1 MKAAKVQEAVAKTI
15 IYLVGILVC
24 LARKVFELREEN
36 LKIQGINKQS
46 TKMQQVY
53 NMILN
58 LAPTDATVLI
68 QGEEGTEKALVARS
82 IHLNSAR
89 KNKPFEVYNCS
100 AYPQFIA
107 ESGLFGHEVGA
118 FEGAVYQKKGC
129 LEQADG
135 GTVFLSEID
144 KISPI
149 TQIKLQ
155 KFLQDREV
163 KRLGGQETIKTNV
176 RIIAAVN
183 TDLGREVERG
193 TFNEELSYMLN
204 VINIH
209 LPSLRQRKE
218 DIPLLVDYVIERL
231 SMEMDKNVKGVTT
244 DVAQTLM
251 DYSWPGNVKELENT
265 IQHAFLLTESEVIE
279 RDCLPGRILNEVLA
293 EQDEGVI
300 SFEENEKRFLIKTLQ
315 ECDWNKLQ
323 VAKQLN
329 VSRSTLYAKLKKYNL
344 TTNQ

>member
-1 MKAAKVQEAVAKTI
+1 M
-15 IYLVGILVC
+15 
-24 LARKVFELREEN
+24 
-36 LKIQGINKQS
+36 KIQDINKQS
-46 TKMQQVY
+46 AKMRQVY

-89 KNKPFEVYNCS
+89 KNKPFEAYNCS

-107 ESGLFGHEVGA
+107 ESGLFGHEVDA

-135 GTVFLSEID
+135 GTVFLSEVD
-144 KISPI
+144 KLSPM

-155 KFLQDREV
+155 GFLQERAI
-163 KRLGGQETIKTNV
+163 KRLGGRETIKTDV

-183 TDLGREVERG
+183 SDLGREVERG

-218 DIPLLVDYVIERL
+218 DVPLLVEYLIDRL
-231 SMEMDKNVKGVTT
+231 STETEMGKNVRGVTT
-244 DVAQTLM
+244 DVAQILIE
-251 DYSWPGNVKELENT
+251 YSWPGNVKELENT

-344 TTNQ
+344 TINQ